1 VRFMPNE
8 IEALIALGRLE
19 EADHLTQLL
28 DERGTAL
35 DRISV
40 RAAVA
45 RARALQAAAVGEFAA
60 ARTAIEDALKQ
71 HGRLNEP
78 FELGRTLLA
87 QGTIERRA
95 LQRSRARQLLTQSLE
110 LFDGLGAALWA
121 EKATAE
127 LSRIPGRHPA
137 ASGLSEAERRVA
149 ELAAQ
154 GLANKEIAARLYVTV
169 RTVEAHLSK
178 VYAKLGIRSRSQ
190 LAARLTERQN
200 TVGFH
205 N

>member
-1 VRFMPNE
+1 V
-8 IEALIALGRLE
+8 LG
-19 EADHLTQLL
+19 
-28 DERGTAL
+28 
-35 DRISV
+35 
-40 RAAVA
+40 
-45 RARALQAAAVGEFAA
+45 QA
-60 ARTAIEDALKQ
+60 
-71 HGRLNEP
+71 
-78 FELGRTLLA
+78 
-87 QGTIERRA
+87 
-95 LQRSRARQLLTQSLE
+95 LE

-127 LSRIPGRHPA
+127 LARIPGRQPV

-190 LAARLTERQN
+190 LVARLAEGQN